1 MFEKLRSPRRRDLRP
16 SLDPLEERA
25 LLNAAPLQL
34 ERRVSAHVFA
44 AKHHNLSGPFHK

>member
-1 MFEKLRSPRRRDLRP
+1 MFEKVRSPPRRDLRP

-34 ERRVSAHVFA
+34 ERRVSAPR
-44 AKHHNLSGPFHK
+44 LCRETSLP